1 MNNNGERD
9 MKSLF
14 RSCTTQIIPAL
25 KTESNGIMRMGYV
38 VVLRGF
44 RNFVLSQALGVSEI
58 SPKFLQI

>member
-14 RSCTTQIIPAL
+14 HSCTTQIIPAL

-38 VVLRGF
+38 VELGGVSKF
-44 RNFVLSQALGVSEI
+44 RAKLGVRDSRDF
-58 SPKFLQI
+58 P